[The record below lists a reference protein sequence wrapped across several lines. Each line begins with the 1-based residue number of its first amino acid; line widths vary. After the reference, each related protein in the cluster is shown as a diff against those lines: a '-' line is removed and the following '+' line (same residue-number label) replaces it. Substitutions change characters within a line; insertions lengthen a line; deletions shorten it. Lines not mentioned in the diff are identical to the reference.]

1 MSKAFRPPE
10 AELYTQLFRLR
21 ADVDR
26 LNRMPSGENSIGSRH
41 LGVVPIVRVQIS
53 GVISIGTAS
62 ATTVTWT
69 TEVEDTDS
77 MWDAGSPTII
87 SFPTPGWYEFQCG
100 AAWATSV
107 TGNRG
112 ATIRRSDG
120 THLGGGRS
128 AANPTVGEAMSIC
141 FPGAGRITA
150 GQTVRMDVYQ
160 TSGGPLDLSPSDGG
174 LGPRTFLYA
183 RWVCP

>member
-1 MSKAFRPPE
+1 MSKAFRNPD
-10 AELYTQLFRLR
+10 AELYTALMRLR

-41 LGVVPIVRVQIS
+41 LGVIPIVRVQIS
-53 GVISIGTAS
+53 GVISIGNATP
-62 ATTVTWT
+62 TTVTWT
-69 TEVEDTDS
+69 TEVEDTDA
-77 MWDAGSPTII
+77 MWDAGSPTLI
-87 SFPTPGWYEFQCG
+87 SFPTPGFYEFACG
-100 AAWATSV
+100 AAWATSAV
-107 TGNRG
+107 GNRG

-120 THLGGGRS
+120 THLGGGRA
-128 AANPTVGEAMSIC
+128 AANPTAGEATSIG

-160 TSGGPLDLSPSDGG
+160 VSGGALDLSPSDGG